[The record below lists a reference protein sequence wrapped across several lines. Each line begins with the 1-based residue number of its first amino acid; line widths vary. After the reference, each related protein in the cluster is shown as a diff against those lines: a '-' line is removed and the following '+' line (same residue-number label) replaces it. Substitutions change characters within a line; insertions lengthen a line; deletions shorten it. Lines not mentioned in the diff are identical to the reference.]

1 MNRPI
6 KVLLLD
12 DDLSDIKFDLE
23 MSAKSNRVVI
33 KEAFTNAEEGT
44 EYIKSHHADI
54 DAIILDGFFMAD
66 PSSSRKK
73 DITALKATVDELNKL
88 LYRENIRIP
97 FCVLTGYLEDI
108 SQDSILSDVK
118 VFRKGQNPQDMFNY
132 LKNEV
137 GKNEEYQIKNEFD
150 KVFELFDKKLLPKD
164 KESDL
169 VEILKKLKNKAKYN
183 DDDAFNPI
191 RKMYEAIVDSLY
203 DETFALNKQ
212 QDIVHIDL
220 FNKNDELKIS
230 WSFHYLSGR
239 DVKLN
244 AGKVDEK
251 TVIDHRGEAVWPA
264 HVESAVDYILKVSN
278 PNSHDY
284 PEDVHH
290 YTYKSVVYA
299 LLELM
304 LWYKEFITNYKKE
317 HTDA

>member
-1 MNRPI
+1 MKRPI

-12 DDLSDIKFDLE
+12 DDVADFMPDLE
-23 MSAKSNRVVI
+23 LSAKANRVII
-33 KEAFTNAEEGT
+33 KEAFTNAKEGIA
-44 EYIKSHHADI
+44 YIKANHTEL

-66 PSSSRKK
+66 PSSSKKK
-73 DITALKATVDELNKL
+73 DIGALKTTVDELKKL

-108 SQDSILSDVK
+108 SQDSLLSDVE

-137 GKNEEYQIKNEFD
+137 AKNEDYQIKNEFD
-150 KVFELFDKKLLPKD
+150 EVFKIFETGLLPAD

-169 VEILKKLKNKAKYN
+169 LEILSKLRSKAKYN

-191 RKMYEAIVDSLY
+191 RKMYEVIIDSLY
-203 DETFALNKQ
+203 EQTFSVNKD
-212 QDIVHIDL
+212 QDIVHDDL
-220 FNKNDELKIS
+220 FNENGNLNIS
-230 WSFHYLSGR
+230 WSYHYLSGKDIKINFGTR
-239 DVKLN
+239 NEKIVIN
-244 AGKVDEK
+244 SRGK
-251 TVIDHRGEAVWPA
+251 EAWPR
-264 HVESAVDYILKVSN
+264 HIESAVDYILRVSN
-278 PNSHDY
+278 PNSHPY

-304 LWYKEFITNYKKE
+304 LWYKDFITNYKKE
-317 HTDA
+317 HTNG